1 MRPQASFEHLL
12 APGRIGPVEVRNRI
26 FLSAMGTNLAEP
38 DGHAGERIQRHY
50 EERARGG
57 AGMVIVGVGAIA
69 FPAGACIPRQ
79 LAISDDAF
87 LPGLR
92 ALTDRV
98 HAHGAQVAIQL
109 QHAGKVATQD
119 TATGRPLWVPSVVSG
134 NRGDLMNDLAPH
146 EVAAIAAPF
155 TRPGAKFGL
164 HEMTREDIATL
175 VGWFADAADRARRAG
190 FDGVEIHGAHGYL
203 LSSFLSPASNT
214 RGDEY
219 GGGTVENRARLLCEV
234 IRAVKARV
242 GGDLAVWVRLDA
254 KEFRVANGIT
264 LEDAR
269 RSAELAE
276 AAGADAIHVSAYA
289 DPTCGVAF
297 TDAPLV
303 HEPRGYLEFAERIKR
318 VLRIPVIAVGR
329 IEPGEAD
336 AAVRDGT
343 ADFIAMARAL
353 LADPALPRKLAEGRP
368 EDVRPCIYCY
378 TCVGRIF
385 LNEAVACAVNPAV
398 GREAEFETVPA
409 KRPRRLLVVGGGPA
423 GMEAARIAAL
433 RGHRVTLCESGPR
446 LGGTLLFSS
455 LLYEP
460 NGRLAAHLETQVRK
474 AGVELRLGAEAT
486 PAVIREIAPD
496 VVLVATGAR
505 REAPPIPGAD
515 RPNVLSGDDLRSLL
529 SGSDPNVARQ
539 KLSFVQRAVIGAGHF
554 VGATEDTALARELS
568 RRWMPLGR
576 RVVIVGG
583 GLVGVEL
590 AEFLSAREREV
601 TVLEEG
607 ATLAPEMALPRRWRA
622 LFEARERG
630 VRFVTRAQVLAI
642 GDTEVSYSNAS
653 GERSSVP
660 ADHVILAVGARA
672 DRSLGEALGR
682 LGIEVHLL
690 GDCDGVGYIEGAML
704 GAARVAGSL

>member
-1 MRPQASFEHLL
+1 MPARTSFEHLL

-26 FLSAMGTNLAEP
+26 LLSAMGTNLAEP

-57 AGMVIVGVGAIA
+57 AGIVIAGVGAIA
-69 FPAGACIPRQ
+69 YPAGACIPRQ
-79 LAISDDAF
+79 LAISSDAF

-92 ALTDRV
+92 ALAKRV
-98 HAHGAQVAIQL
+98 HAHGAKVAIQL

-119 TATGRPLWVPSVVSG
+119 TAAGRPLWVPSAVAG
-134 NRGDLMNDLAPH
+134 KRGDLMNDLAPH

-155 TRPGAKFGL
+155 TKPGASFGF

-175 VGWFADAADRARRAG
+175 VGWFADAADRVRRAG

-203 LSSFLSPASNT
+203 LSSFLSPASNART
-214 RGDEY
+214 DEY
-219 GGGTVENRARLLCEV
+219 GGTLENRARLLCEV

-254 KEFRVANGIT
+254 TEFRVANGIT
-264 LEDAR
+264 LEDAQ

-276 AAGADAIHVSAYA
+276 AAGADAIHVTAYA

-303 HEPRGYLEFAERIKR
+303 HEPRGYLAFAERIKQG
-318 VLRIPVIAVGR
+318 LRIPVIAVGR

-336 AAVRDGT
+336 AAIRDGK

-368 EDVRPCIYCY
+368 GDVRPCIYCY

-385 LNEAVACAVNPAV
+385 LNESVACAVNPAV
-398 GREAEFETVPA
+398 GREGEFEIFPA
-409 KRPRRLLVVGGGPA
+409 QRSRRVLVVGGGPA

-433 RGHRVTLCESGPR
+433 RGHRVTLCERGPR

-455 LLYEP
+455 LVYEP

-474 AGVELRLGAEAT
+474 AGVELLLDTVVTEAL
-486 PAVIREIAPD
+486 VRELAPD

-505 REAPPIPGAD
+505 REAPAIPGAD

-529 SGSDPNVARQ
+529 TGSDPDVAKQ
-539 KLSFVQRAVIGAGHF
+539 KLSFVQRAVIGAGRF
-554 VGATEDTALARELS
+554 VGATGDAALTRELS

-622 LFEARERG
+622 LFESRERG

-642 GDTEVSYSNAS
+642 SDTEVVYADAS
-653 GERSSVP
+653 GTRSSVP
-660 ADHVILAVGARA
+660 ADHVILAVGARE
-672 DRSLGEALGR
+672 DRSLGEALGG
-682 LGIEVHLL
+682 LGIEVHLI
-690 GDCDGVGYIEGAML
+690 GDCDGVGYVEGAML